1 MEAMNESI
9 RLMIERRS
17 CKKYKPDMVPEELI
31 DQVIEAGLYA
41 ASGMGQQSPIFLC
54 VTDKEIRDRLSA
66 LNHKYDPK
74 HRPDPFYGAPV
85 VIPVLADKS
94 IGTYIYDGSLCLG
107 NMMLAAHSLG
117 LGSCWI
123 HRAKE
128 VFEDL
133 EGQAILQQCGIIGD
147 YEGIGNLVLG
157 YADYLNPNIPARK
170 DGRVW
175 RIG

>member
-1 MEAMNESI
+1 MND
-9 RLMIERRS
+9 MIQTIIARRS
-17 CKKYKPDMVPEELI
+17 CKKYKPDMVPAELI
-31 DQVIEAGLYA
+31 DQVVEAGLYA
-41 ASGMGQQSPIFLC
+41 ASGMGQQSPIFLR
-54 VTDKEIRDRLSA
+54 VTDKETRDKLSA
-66 LNHKYDPK
+66 LNRKYDPK
-74 HRPDPFYGAPV
+74 NRPDPFYGAPV

-94 IGTYIYDGSLCLG
+94 VGTYVYDGSLCLG

-128 VFEDL
+128 VFEDA
-133 EGQAILQQCGIIGD
+133 EGAAILQHCGITGD

-170 DGRVW
+170 EGRVW
-175 RIG
+175 RID